1 MSSALIPPSWA
12 QLTYWLISER
22 EDSITPLG
30 RDSAPEVYMRRSGS
44 SSAIGTS
51 GIVSS
56 PDCHQGSTSSPA
68 GGRGRTDPAPDSAL
82 GSGGG
87 QRFLG
92 GASQGGLGD
101 HAAGPEWRRMN
112 AISSAPSMKLT
123 GTRTTPSRAVA
134 KASSTYCQQ
143 LWLSRASRSPLARP
157 RSARACAARLTA
169 ASNSA

>member
-1 MSSALIPPSWA
+1 MSSALIPPSRA

-30 RDSAPEVYMRRSGS
+30 RDSVPEVYMRRSGS

-56 PDCHQGSTSSPA
+56 PDCHQGSTSSQP
-68 GGRGRTDPAPDSAL
+68 
-82 GSGGG
+82 
-87 QRFLG
+87 
-92 GASQGGLGD
+92 
-101 HAAGPEWRRMN
+101 AAGAAPIQPRIPPSVPAAASAWPAVPARAASVTRPQAPEWRRMK

-143 LWLSRASRSPLARP
+143 LWLSKASRSPLARP
-157 RSARACAARLTA
+157 RPARACAVRLTA